1 MQKVRSLLKKHKELI
16 LYVIFGG
23 LTTLVNYVVYFLCK
37 AVGLSYSPATVIAWI
52 VAVGFAYI
60 VNRVWVFE
68 SKSRGVRAVLREIIL
83 FVGARLFSLVLEL
96 GVMFVGM
103 DLLQAGR
110 WVISLSAA
118 DLPLGEF
125 LTKTVAQILV
135 VLSNY
140 VFSKLVIFRKSRS
153 QSSEPG
159 ETHGNT

>member
-1 MQKVRSLLKKHKELI
+1 MQKIPSLFQKHKELI

-37 AVGLSYSPATVIAWI
+37 TVGFSYSPATVIAWI

-68 SKSRGVRAVLREIIL
+68 SKSRGLRAVLREIVL
-83 FVGARLFSLVLEL
+83 FVGARLLSLALEL
-96 GVMFVGM
+96 AVMFVGM
-103 DLLQAGR
+103 DLLGAGR
-110 WVISLSAA
+110 WVVSLST
-118 DLPLGEF
+118 LSMPLGEF

-140 VFSKLVIFRKSRS
+140 VFSKLVIFRKRRS
-153 QSSEPG
+153 QGSDSG
-159 ETHGNT
+159 ETHGDT